1 MRTTTTTKTKT
12 KTKTKKKKK
21 KEKEIMILTGLPFG
35 PDPGL
40 PAEPVLSPPST

>member
-1 MRTTTTTKTKT
+1 MRTTTKTKT
-12 KTKTKKKKK
+12 KTKTKKKKKK